1 MVTGKMV
8 NGTMDEE
15 KKQEGQEL
23 HQVFSQLDV
32 ILAGIALTVLVGVT
46 FVGVFMRY
54 FFGHPFA
61 LEEEVQLACFVWIT
75 FLGVGAA
82 FRSGSHVAIELLV
95 DRFPLRVVRMIEI
108 GGYVISML
116 VLLYFA
122 WYSIVLLGKM
132 DMMGRDTNILHIPY
146 VAIYSVVPVG
156 CLLMMW
162 NYTQSIRKRLRAYKE
177 GGLD

>member
-1 MVTGKMV
+1 MQFLT
-8 NGTMDEE
+8 TTS
-15 KKQEGQEL
+15 EGYISL
-23 HQVFSQLDV
+23 FFT
-32 ILAGIALTVLVGVT
+32 LAL
-46 FVGVFMRY
+46 
-54 FFGHPFA
+54 
-61 LEEEVQLACFVWIT
+61 
-75 FLGVGAA
+75 
-82 FRSGSHVAIELLV
+82 
-95 DRFPLRVVRMIEI
+95 
-108 GGYVISML
+108 ML